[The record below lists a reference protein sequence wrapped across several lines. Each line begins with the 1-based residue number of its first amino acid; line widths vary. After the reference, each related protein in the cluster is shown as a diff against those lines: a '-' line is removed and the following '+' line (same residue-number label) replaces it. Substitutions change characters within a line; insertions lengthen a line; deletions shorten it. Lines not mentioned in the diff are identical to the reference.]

1 MHYELCIVM
10 DKDLSGKWAV
20 VTGADGGI
28 GIEFCRALARRGC
41 SLVMVS
47 VTNDPLR
54 KAAFSIENEFGVEA
68 IPFTIDLTDPASV
81 SMIAAFLSTKNVE
94 ADFVIN
100 NAGIFSFRELTET
113 SEAKI
118 ACFIDLH
125 VRATTMLSLYFARRF
140 RQRGCG
146 RILNMSSMSCWMPM
160 PGLAMYTSTK
170 AYIRVFTRSLHYEL
184 KDYGASATVA
194 APGGIATSL
203 FGLPDKLMRIAVAIG
218 AVEKPDRFAEKAV
231 KAMLKGKKQ
240 YINGF
245 INRLAI
251 FFIGIAPTWLRMQ
264 VKRRLLD
271 KGITK

>member
-1 MHYELCIVM
+1 MKTDNELSV
-10 DKDLSGKWAV
+10 KWAV

-47 VTNDPLR
+47 VTVDSLR
-54 KAAFSIENEFGVEA
+54 HAAIGIENEFGVKS
-68 IPFTIDLTDPASV
+68 IPLTLDLTDVSSV
-81 SMIAAFLSTKNVE
+81 SMLAAFLSTRGVE
-94 ADFVIN
+94 ADFIIN
-100 NAGIFSFRELTET
+100 NAGVFSFRELVDTPE
-113 SEAKI
+113 EKVG
-118 ACFIDLH
+118 CFIDLH
-125 VRATTMLSLYFARRF
+125 VRATTMLSLFFARKF
-140 RQRGCG
+140 KARGCG

-160 PGLAMYTSTK
+160 PGLAMYASTK

-184 KDYGASATVA
+184 RDYGATATVA

-203 FGLPDKLMRIAVAIG
+203 FGLPDHLMRLAVGIG
-218 AVEKPDRFAEKAV
+218 AVERPDRFAEKAV

-251 FFIGIAPTWLRMQ
+251 FFVGITPTWIRMQ
-264 VKRRLLD
+264 VKHRLLD

>member
-1 MHYELCIVM
+1 MNYELA
-10 DKDLSGKWAV
+10 GKWGV

-41 SLVMVS
+41 SIVMVS
-47 VTNDPLR
+47 VTVEPLR
-54 KAAFSIENEFGVEA
+54 HAAVSIESEYGVKA
-68 IPFTIDLTDPASV
+68 IPFTLDLTDPSAV
-81 SMIAAFLSTKNVE
+81 SMLAAFLSTRGIE
-94 ADFVIN
+94 TDFVIN
-100 NAGIFSFRELTET
+100 NAGIFSFRELADTQ
-113 SEAKI
+113 EAKI
-118 ACFIDLH
+118 NCFIDLH
-125 VRATTMLSLYFARRF
+125 VRATTMLSLFFARKF
-140 RQRGCG
+140 KARGSG

-160 PGLAMYTSTK
+160 PGLAMYASTK

-203 FGLPDKLMRIAVAIG
+203 FGLPDNLMRLAVSVG

-231 KAMLKGKKQ
+231 KAMLKGRKQ

-251 FFIGIAPTWLRMQ
+251 FFVGIAPTWLRMQ

-271 KGITK
+271 KGIVK

>member
-1 MHYELCIVM
+1 MRAKY
-10 DKDLSGKWAV
+10 DLTGKWAV

-28 GIEFCRALARRGC
+28 GIEFCRELARCGC

-47 VTNDPLR
+47 VTVAPLR
-54 KAAFSIENEFGVEA
+54 DAASSLEEEFGIKA
-68 IPFTIDLTDPASV
+68 LPLTLDLTDSDAV
-81 SMIAAFLSTKNVE
+81 ATIEAFLGTCGV
-94 ADFVIN
+94 DPDYVIN
-100 NAGIFSFRELTET
+100 NAGIFSFRELADT

-125 VRATTMLSLYFARRF
+125 VRATTMLSLFFARRF
-140 RQRGCG
+140 KERGYG

-203 FGLPDKLMRIAVAIG
+203 FGLPDHLMRLAVSLGVVA
-218 AVEKPDRFAEKAV
+218 KPDRFAAKAV
-231 KAMLKGKKQ
+231 RAMLKGRRQ

-245 INRLAI
+245 VNRLAI
-251 FFIGIAPTWLRMQ
+251 FFVGIAPTWLRMQ

>member
-1 MHYELCIVM
+1 MNYELE
-10 DKDLSGKWAV
+10 GKWAV

-47 VTNDPLR
+47 VTVEPLLH
-54 KAAFSIENEFGVEA
+54 AALSIEKEFGIKA
-68 IPFTIDLTDPASV
+68 LPFTLDLTDSAAV
-81 SMIAAFLSTKNVE
+81 SMLSAFLSTRGVDP
-94 ADFVIN
+94 DFVIN
-100 NAGIFSFRELTET
+100 NAGIFSFRELAET

-118 ACFIDLH
+118 NCFIDLH
-125 VRATTMLSLYFARRF
+125 VRATTMLSFFFARRF
-140 RQRGCG
+140 KARGGG

-160 PGLAMYTSTK
+160 PGLAMYASTK

-203 FGLPDKLMRIAVAIG
+203 FGLPDNLMRLAVAVG

-251 FFIGIAPTWLRMQ
+251 FFIGITPTWLRMQ

-271 KGITK
+271 KGIVK

>member
-1 MHYELCIVM
+1 MKE
-10 DKDLSGKWAV
+10 DLSGKWAV

-28 GIEFCRALARRGC
+28 GMEFCRALARRGC

-47 VTNDPLR
+47 VTVDPLTH
-54 KAAFSIENEFGVEA
+54 AALAIAREYEVKA
-68 IPFTIDLTDPASV
+68 IPLTLDLTDPSSV
-81 SMIAAFLSTKNVE
+81 SMLAAFLSTKGVE

-100 NAGIFSFRELTET
+100 NAGIFSFRELAET
-113 SEAKI
+113 SEEKI
-118 ACFIDLH
+118 NCFIDLH
-125 VRATTMLSLYFARRF
+125 VRATTMLSLFFARRF
-140 RQRGCG
+140 KARGSG

-160 PGLAMYTSTK
+160 PGLAMYASTK

-184 KDYGASATVA
+184 KDYGATATVA

-203 FGLPDKLMRIAVAIG
+203 FGLPDNLMRLAVGIG
-218 AVEKPDRFAEKAV
+218 AVEKPDKFAEKAV

-245 INRLAI
+245 VNRLAI
-251 FFIGIAPTWLRMQ
+251 FFVGITPTWVRMQ

-271 KGITK
+271 RGITK

>member
-1 MHYELCIVM
+1 MELT
-10 DKDLSGKWAV
+10 GKWAV

-47 VTNDPLR
+47 VTVDPLR
-54 KAAFSIENEFGVEA
+54 KAAASIEDVFGVRA
-68 IPFTIDLTDPASV
+68 LPFTLDLTQADAV
-81 SMIAAFLSTKNVE
+81 SKLEVFLSAEDVE
-94 ADFVIN
+94 PEFIVN
-100 NAGIFSFRELTET
+100 NAGIFSFRELVDIPDV
-113 SEAKI
+113 KI
-118 ACFIDLH
+118 ECFIDLH
-125 VRATTMLSLYFARRF
+125 VRATTMLSLFFARRF
-140 RQRGCG
+140 KERGSG
-146 RILNMSSMSCWMPM
+146 HILNMSSMSCWMPM
-160 PGLAMYTSTK
+160 PGLAMYASTK

-203 FGLPDKLMRIAVAIG
+203 FGLPDNLMRLAVALG

-240 YINGF
+240 YVNGF

-251 FFIGIAPTWLRMQ
+251 FFVGITPTWVRMQ

-271 KGITK
+271 KGIVK

>member
-1 MHYELCIVM
+1 MKE
-10 DKDLSGKWAV
+10 DLSGKWAV

-28 GIEFCRALARRGC
+28 GMEFCRALARRGC

-47 VTNDPLR
+47 VTVDPLTH
-54 KAAFSIENEFGVEA
+54 AALAIAREYEVKA
-68 IPFTIDLTDPASV
+68 IPLTLDLTDPSSV
-81 SMIAAFLSTKNVE
+81 SMLAAFLSTKGVE

-100 NAGIFSFRELTET
+100 NAGIFSFSELAET
-113 SEAKI
+113 SEEKI
-118 ACFIDLH
+118 NCFIDLH
-125 VRATTMLSLYFARRF
+125 VRATTMLSLFFARRF
-140 RQRGCG
+140 KARGSG

-160 PGLAMYTSTK
+160 PGLAMYASTK

-184 KDYGASATVA
+184 KDYGATATVA

-203 FGLPDKLMRIAVAIG
+203 FGLPDNLMRLAVGIG
-218 AVEKPDRFAEKAV
+218 AVEKPDKFAEKAV

-245 INRLAI
+245 VNRLAI
-251 FFIGIAPTWLRMQ
+251 FFVGITPTWVRMQ

-271 KGITK
+271 RGITK

>member
-1 MHYELCIVM
+1 M
-10 DKDLSGKWAV
+10 DRTDLSGKWAV

-47 VTNDPLR
+47 VTVDALR
-54 KAAFSIENEFGVEA
+54 RAAKEIADTYAVSA
-68 IPFTIDLTDPASV
+68 IPFSLDLTDPAAV
-81 SMIAAFLSTKNVE
+81 SMLAAFLSTKGVE

-100 NAGIFSFRELTET
+100 NAGIFSFRELADTPED
-113 SEAKI
+113 KI
-118 ACFIDLH
+118 NCFIDLH
-125 VRATTMLSLYFARRF
+125 VRATTMLSVFFARRF
-140 RQRGCG
+140 KARGSG
-146 RILNMSSMSCWMPM
+146 RLLNMSSMSCWMPM
-160 PGLAMYTSTK
+160 PGLAMYASTK

-203 FGLPDKLMRIAVAIG
+203 FGLPDHLMRLAVALH

-251 FFIGIAPTWLRMQ
+251 FFVGITPTWVRMQ

>member
-1 MHYELCIVM
+1 MNYELE
-10 DKDLSGKWAV
+10 GKWAV

-28 GIEFCRALARRGC
+28 GIEFCRALARRCC
-41 SLVMVS
+41 SLLMVS
-47 VTNDPLR
+47 VTVDPLR
-54 KAAFSIENEFGVEA
+54 QAAASIEKEYGVKA
-68 IPFTIDLTDPASV
+68 IPFTLDLTDSSSV
-81 SMIAAFLSTKNVE
+81 SMLGAFLSTRGIE
-94 ADFVIN
+94 PDFVIN
-100 NAGIFSFRELTET
+100 NAGIFSFRELAET
-113 SEAKI
+113 PEAKI
-118 ACFIDLH
+118 NCFIDLH
-125 VRATTMLSLYFARRF
+125 VRATTMLSLFFARRF
-140 RQRGCG
+140 KARGSG

-160 PGLAMYTSTK
+160 PGLAMYASTK

-203 FGLPDKLMRIAVAIG
+203 FGLPDNLMRLAVAVG

-251 FFIGIAPTWLRMQ
+251 FFIGITPTWLRMQ

-271 KGITK
+271 KGIVK

>member
-1 MHYELCIVM
+1 MNYELE
-10 DKDLSGKWAV
+10 GKWAV

-47 VTNDPLR
+47 VTVDPLR
-54 KAAFSIENEFGVEA
+54 HAAVSLETEFGIKA
-68 IPFTIDLTDPASV
+68 LPFTLDLTDPHAE
-81 SMIAAFLSTKNVE
+81 SMLTAFLGTKEVDP
-94 ADFVIN
+94 DFVIN
-100 NAGIFSFRELTET
+100 NAGIFSFRELADT
-113 SEAKI
+113 SDAKI
-118 ACFIDLH
+118 RCFIDLH
-125 VRATTMLSLYFARRF
+125 VRATTMLSLFFARRF
-140 RQRGCG
+140 KNRGSG
-146 RILNMSSMSCWMPM
+146 KILNMSSMSCWMPM
-160 PGLAMYTSTK
+160 PGLAMYASTK

-203 FGLPDKLMRIAVAIG
+203 FGLPDRLMRLAVGIG
-218 AVEKPDRFAEKAV
+218 VVEKPDRFAEKAV

-240 YINGF
+240 YVNGF

-251 FFIGIAPTWLRMQ
+251 FLVGITPTWLRMQ

-271 KGITK
+271 KGIVK

>member
-1 MHYELCIVM
+1 MHYELA
-10 DKDLSGKWAV
+10 GKWAV

-47 VTNDPLR
+47 VTVEPLR
-54 KAAFSIENEFGVEA
+54 RAAFDIGSEFSVDA
-68 IPFTIDLTDPASV
+68 YPFTLDLTDPNAESLL
-81 SMIAAFLSTKNVE
+81 AAFLVTRGVDPE
-94 ADFVIN
+94 FVVN
-100 NAGIFSFRELTET
+100 NAGIFSFRELADT

-118 ACFIDLH
+118 RCFIDLH
-125 VRATTMLSLYFARRF
+125 VRATTMLSCFFARRF
-140 RQRGCG
+140 KKMGRG

-160 PGLAMYTSTK
+160 PGLAMYASTK
-170 AYIRVFTRSLHYEL
+170 AYIRVFTRALHYEL

-203 FGLPDKLMRIAVAIG
+203 FGLPDNLMRIAVGIG
-218 AVEKPDRFAEKAV
+218 AVARPEKFAEKAV

-245 INRLAI
+245 LNRLAI
-251 FFIGIAPTWLRMQ
+251 FFVGITPTWLRMQ

>member
-1 MHYELCIVM
+1 MES
-10 DKDLSGKWAV
+10 LSGKCAV

-41 SLVMVS
+41 ALVMVS
-47 VTNDPLR
+47 VTVDPLR
-54 KAAFSIENEFGVEA
+54 HASLALENEFGIKA
-68 IPFTIDLTDPASV
+68 YPFTLDLTDPHAE
-81 SMIAAFLSTKNVE
+81 SMLAAFLGANGLDP
-94 ADFVIN
+94 DFVIN
-100 NAGIFSFRELTET
+100 NAGIFSFRELADTADE
-113 SEAKI
+113 KI
-118 ACFIDLH
+118 RCFIDLH

-140 RQRGCG
+140 KQRGSG

-160 PGLAMYTSTK
+160 PGLAMYASTK

-184 KDYGASATVA
+184 KDYGAYATVA

-203 FGLPDKLMRIAVAIG
+203 FGLPDNLMKIAVGIG
-218 AVEKPDRFAEKAV
+218 AVAKPDKFAENAV

-240 YINGF
+240 YINGLL
-245 INRLAI
+245 NRLAI
-251 FFIGIAPTWLRMQ
+251 FFIGITPTWLRMQ

>member
-1 MHYELCIVM
+1 M
-10 DKDLSGKWAV
+10 DLDLSGKWAV

-28 GIEFCRALARRGC
+28 GMEFCRALARRGC

-47 VTNDPLR
+47 VTVDPLR
-54 KAAFSIENEFGVEA
+54 KAAAVIESEYGVKTIA
-68 IPFTIDLTDPASV
+68 FTLDLTDLSAV
-81 SMIAAFLSTKNVE
+81 SMLAAFLS
-94 ADFVIN
+94 ARGIDPDFIIN
-100 NAGIFSFRELTET
+100 NAGIFSFRELVDTPET
-113 SEAKI
+113 KI
-118 ACFIDLH
+118 NCFIDLH
-125 VRATTMLSLYFARRF
+125 VRATTMISLFFARRF
-140 RQRGCG
+140 KERGSG

-160 PGLAMYTSTK
+160 PGLAMYASTK

-203 FGLPDKLMRIAVAIG
+203 FGLPDNLMRLAVAVG
-218 AVEKPDRFAEKAV
+218 AVEKPDSFAEKAI

-240 YINGF
+240 YVNGL

-251 FFIGIAPTWLRMQ
+251 FFVGITPTWVRMQ
-264 VKRRLLD
+264 VKHRLLD

>member
-1 MHYELCIVM
+1 MNNC
-10 DKDLSGKWAV
+10 DLTGKWAV

-28 GIEFCRALARRGC
+28 GTEFCRVLAGRGC

-47 VTNDPLR
+47 VTVEPLR
-54 KAAFSIENEFGVEA
+54 RAAIAIESEFGVKA
-68 IPFTIDLTDPASV
+68 LPLTLDLTAPHAE
-81 SMIAAFLSTKNVE
+81 SMVAAFLGTNGIE

-100 NAGIFSFRELTET
+100 NAGIFSFRELADT
-113 SEAKI
+113 SDEKI
-118 ACFIDLH
+118 RCFIDLH
-125 VRATTMLSLYFARRF
+125 VRATTMLSLFFARKF

-203 FGLPDKLMRIAVAIG
+203 FGLPDHLMRIAVGIG
-218 AVEKPDRFAEKAV
+218 AVAKPDRFAERAV
-231 KAMLKGKKQ
+231 NAMLKGKKQ
-240 YINGF
+240 YING
-245 INRLAI
+245 IVNRLAI
-251 FFIGIAPTWLRMQ
+251 FFVGITPTWIRMQ

-271 KGITK
+271 KGIVK